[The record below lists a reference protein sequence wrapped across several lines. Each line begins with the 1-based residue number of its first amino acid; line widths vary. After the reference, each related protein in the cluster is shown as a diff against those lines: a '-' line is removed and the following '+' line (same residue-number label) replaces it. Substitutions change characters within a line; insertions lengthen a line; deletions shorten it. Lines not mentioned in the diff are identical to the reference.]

1 VITAAEIEQA
11 IRDVTAEFPFPGYIE
26 ASPRSHYET
35 AATAA
40 RYLDPGARILDFA
53 AGPLDKTAVLQR
65 LGFRCSAYDD
75 LSDAWHDVADN
86 REAILRYARSI
97 GIDYVLPPA
106 AIPEGP
112 FDMVMAHDVL
122 EHLHESPRAVLGA
135 LLDRTADD
143 GLLFVTVP
151 NAANLRKRMAL
162 VRGRTN
168 LPSYPSYFWYE
179 GTWRGHIRE
188 YVRDDL
194 EQLADLMQID
204 VLELRGT
211 HHLAYRL
218 PGPVRVPYLA
228 LTKAMPSL
236 RDTWLLVGRKR
247 AGWCAPD
254 GPSPAV
260 AEELLRAQSPY
271 WMG

>member
-1 VITAAEIEQA
+1 MITAAEIEQA

-40 RYLDPGARILDFA
+40 RYLNPGARILDFA

-86 REAILRYARSI
+86 RDAILRYARSI

-194 EQLADLMQID
+194 EQLAELMQID

-260 AEELLRAQSPY
+260 AEKLLRAQSPY